1 MNISARNKLDG
12 KVSAIRQGAV
22 NDEIDLEI
30 AGGVRIVASI
40 TGESTRRLGLAV
52 GKDATALIK
61 ASSVIV
67 GVPDPGTLLSARN
80 QLVGTVSGIKTG
92 AVNSEVAIG
101 LPQGG
106 EIVAIITNESV
117 GGLGLKQGG
126 AAVAIFKASSV
137 LLAVRA

>member
-1 MNISARNKLDG
+1 MNTSARNKLNG

-30 AGGVRIVASI
+30 AGGVRIVATI

-52 GKDATALIK
+52 GKEAIALIK

-67 GVPDPGTLLSARN
+67 GVPEPDMLLSARN
-80 QLVGTVSGIKTG
+80 QLAGTVSSIKTG
-92 AVNSEVAIG
+92 AVNAEVAIG
-101 LPQGG
+101 LPQGV

-117 GGLGLKQGG
+117 ASLGLTQGS
-126 AAVAIFKASSV
+126 AAVAIFKAPSV